1 MTNDFYDLLG
11 VDEDASK
18 EEIRDAFREMV
29 QEYHPDRNDDP
40 RATAQFT
47 AIKKAYDTLKN
58 SSERQSYDR
67 LGHST
72 YVAKRMDGMPDP
84 GSWPSED
91 EDEDAGAS
99 GSSSTSTAAGS
110 GTTGRSSATSGSSG
124 TTSGSSGTT
133 AGSSSTGRSSPSSHG
148 PGSSGSGRASTHGTA
163 GSTSRSS
170 SSSSA
175 SGSSSSTSSSSRSGS
190 GSSPSSSSSSRST
203 ASGSSRSASTGTA
216 SNAASN
222 AGSGSG
228 SASGSTV
235 GDGGTAQ
242 AGAAQAANAA
252 AGNAASSGGS
262 GATGSASEAGSLS
275 DSAVVRG
282 LKRALFGWPSIF
294 FSTALYLSGL
304 AYYGYSNRSGLAA
317 LAEALRAAG
326 ADTAALRAA
335 LESNRYG
342 IATATEYVSTTPPS
356 DPGSAASWL
365 FVAGIALLPIL
376 FFLVIHTTRRYPG
389 WKPTYLYVLGVSAPA
404 IGVGATVAQG
414 TVPLAAELVAYGVVP
429 CLAIAALIGR
439 GFVWPRLKALG
450 S

>member
-84 GSWPSED
+84 SSWPSED
-91 EDEDAGAS
+91 EDDDTGTS
-99 GSSSTSTAAGS
+99 GSSSTSSATGS
-110 GTTGRSSATSGSSG
+110 SASGRSSTTSGSSG
-124 TTSGSSGTT
+124 TTSGSSRTT
-133 AGSSSTGRSSPSSHG
+133 GSSSGTGGSSTSSHG
-148 PGSSGSGRASTHGTA
+148 PGSSGSGRTSARSST

-170 SSSSA
+170 SSSST
-175 SGSSSSTSSSSRSGS
+175 SGSSSSTSGSSRSGS
-190 GSSPSSSSSSRST
+190 GSSRSSSSSSRST
-203 ASGSSRSASTGTA
+203 TSGSSNSTSAGTA
-216 SNAASN
+216 SNSGSN
-222 AGSGSG
+222 AGSASG

-242 AGAAQAANAA
+242 AGAAEAAANA
-252 AGNAASSGGS
+252 AGNAASGGGS
-262 GATGSASEAGSLS
+262 AATGSESDAGSIA
-275 DSAVVRG
+275 DNAVVQWFQ
-282 LKRALFGWPSIF
+282 RALFGWPSIF
-294 FSTALYLSGL
+294 LSTALYLSGV

-317 LAEALRAAG
+317 LAESLRAAG

-335 LESNRYG
+335 LEGERYG
-342 IATATEYVSTTPPS
+342 IAPATEYVSTTPPS

-365 FVAGIALLPIL
+365 FAAGIALLPVL
-376 FFLVIHTTRRYPG
+376 FFLVIRTTRKYPG
-389 WKPTYLYVLGVSAPA
+389 WKPTYLYVVGVAAPA

-414 TVPLAAELVAYGVVP
+414 GIPLAAELLAYGVLPV
-429 CLAIAALIGR
+429 LAIATLIGR
-439 GFVWPRLKALG
+439 GFVWPRLKSIAN
-450 S
+450 

>member
-84 GSWPSED
+84 SSWPSED
-91 EDEDAGAS
+91 DDASTS
-99 GSSSTSTAAGS
+99 GSSSTSSATGS
-110 GTTGRSSATSGSSG
+110 SASSRSS

-133 AGSSSTGRSSPSSHG
+133 GSSSRTTGSSSDTSRSSTSSHG
-148 PGSSGSGRASTHGTA
+148 PGSSGSGRTSARSTT

-170 SSSSA
+170 TSSST

-190 GSSPSSSSSSRST
+190 GSSRSSSSGSRST
-203 ASGSSRSASTGTA
+203 TSGSSNSTSTGTA
-216 SNAASN
+216 SNAGSN
-222 AGSGSG
+222 AGSG

-242 AGAAQAANAA
+242 AGAADAAANAA
-252 AGNAASSGGS
+252 GNATSGGGS
-262 GATGSASEAGSLS
+262 AATGSESDAGSLA
-275 DSAVVRG
+275 DNAVVQR

-294 FSTALYLSGL
+294 LSTALYLSGL

-317 LAEALRAAG
+317 LAESLRAAG
-326 ADTAALRAA
+326 TDTAALRAA
-335 LESNRYG
+335 LEGERYG
-342 IATATEYVSTTPPS
+342 IAPATEYVSTTPPS

-365 FVAGIALLPIL
+365 FAAGVALMPIL
-376 FFLVIHTTRRYPG
+376 FLLVIRTTRKYPG
-389 WKPTYLYVLGVSAPA
+389 WKPTYLYVVGVTAPA
-404 IGVGATVAQG
+404 IGVGATVVRG
-414 TVPLAAELVAYGVVP
+414 SIPLAAELLVYGVLP
-429 CLAIAALIGR
+429 LLAVATLIGR
-439 GFVWPRLKALG
+439 RFVWRRLGALG

>member
-84 GSWPSED
+84 SSWPSED
-91 EDEDAGAS
+91 EDDSGTS
-99 GSSSTSTAAGS
+99 GSSSTSTATGS
-110 GTTGRSSATSGSSG
+110 STSSRSS
-124 TTSGSSGTT
+124 TTSGSSSTT
-133 AGSSSTGRSSPSSHG
+133 GSSSGAGRSGTSNRG
-148 PGSSGSGRASTHGTA
+148 PGSSGSGRAGARSTT

-170 SSSSA
+170 TSSST
-175 SGSSSSTSSSSRSGS
+175 SGSSSSTSGSSRSGS
-190 GSSPSSSSSSRST
+190 GSSRGSSSGSRST
-203 ASGSSRSASTGTA
+203 TSGSSTSTSTA
-216 SNAASN
+216 SNAGSN
-222 AGSGSG
+222 AGSGS
-228 SASGSTV
+228 APGSTV
-235 GDGGTAQ
+235 GDGGTAH
-242 AGAAQAANAA
+242 AGAADAAANAA
-252 AGNAASSGGS
+252 GTAASGGGTGQASGS
-262 GATGSASEAGSLS
+262 TS
-275 DSAVVRG
+275 DSGSIADNAVVQWFQ
-282 LKRALFGWPSIF
+282 RALFGWPSIVL
-294 FSTALYLSGL
+294 STALYLSGL

-335 LESNRYG
+335 LEGQRYG
-342 IATATEYVSTTPPS
+342 IAPATEYVSATPPS

-365 FVAGIALLPIL
+365 FAAGVALLPIL
-376 FFLVIHTTRRYPG
+376 FFLVIRATRKYPG
-389 WKPTYLYVLGVSAPA
+389 WKPTYLYVVGVAAPA
-404 IGVGATVAQG
+404 IGVGATVARG
-414 TVPLAAELVAYGVVP
+414 GVPLAAELLAYGVLPV
-429 CLAIAALIGR
+429 LAIVALFGR
-439 GFVWPRLKALG
+439 GFVWPRLTALG